1 MLYNVHPTLLK
12 TNPLVDHL
20 LTTRIVAQARIL
32 GFPVAAVST
41 PDPLTAGA
49 RFDEWLAEGRHGQ
62 MAYLRDHRHLRDRP
76 ADLEPHTR
84 SLITV
89 LAPYRHGPDLLEA
102 GLRIAR
108 YAQGDDYHEV
118 LRDRLRRLAAFIHAE
133 TGADVA
139 ARPATDSAPLL
150 ERDLAQSV
158 GLGWIAKNTMLI
170 HPELGSFTFI
180 AELLVDLELAPS
192 NLPTTPDRCGTC
204 SRCLDACPTHAIVSP
219 YVLDAR
225 RCISYLTI
233 ELRGPIP
240 RHMRPL
246 IGDHVYGCD
255 VCQDVCPWN
264 THAPLADDPALAPRR
279 ALRSLSPEQLL
290 QLDHA
295 SWARIFRGSAAKR
308 CKHRGALRN
317 AAVVLGNRRDPSLI
331 PLLSARLSL
340 EPEPLVRGHIAWAL
354 GRIEHPD
361 ARRALARARAN
372 EHNPYVLDEIEA
384 ALPPTPH
391 DAS

>member
-1 MLYNVHPTLLK
+1 MDL
-12 TNPLVDHL
+12 PL
-20 LTTRIVAQARIL
+20 TERILERARDL

-41 PDPLTAGA
+41 PDPLTSGA
-49 RFDEWLAEGRHGQ
+49 RFDEWLAEGRHGE
-62 MAYLRDHRHLRDRP
+62 MAYMRDHRALRDRP

-84 SLITV
+84 SLVTV
-89 LAPYRHGPDLLEA
+89 LAPYRHGPDLLEG

-108 YAQGDDYHEV
+108 YAQGNDYHDV

-133 TGADVA
+133 AGVDVA
-139 ARPATDSAPLL
+139 ARPVTDSAPLL
-150 ERDLAQSV
+150 ERDLARSA
-158 GLGWIAKNTMLI
+158 GLGWIGKNTMLI
-170 HPELGSFTFI
+170 HPEVGSFTFI
-180 AELLVDLELAPS
+180 AELLVDLDLSPS
-192 NLPTTPDRCGTC
+192 NLPHTPDRCGTC
-204 SRCLDACPTHAIVSP
+204 SRCLDACPTQAIVSP

-240 RHMRPL
+240 RHLRPL

-264 THAPLADDPALAPRR
+264 THAPLSDDPDLSPRR
-279 ALRSLSPEQLL
+279 ALRSISPEQLL
-290 QLDHA
+290 QLDHS

-331 PLLSARLSL
+331 PLLSSRLEL
-340 EPEPLVRGHIAWAL
+340 EPEPLVRGHVAWAL

-361 ARRALARARAN
+361 ARRALAHALTR
-372 EHNPYVLDEIEA
+372 EHNPYVLDELDD
-384 ALPPTPH
+384 ALAITTATPH
-391 DAS
+391 DIRP